1 MLFIC
6 GPAPVM
12 IVLICACWSAVRFN
26 LAYKCPGPW
35 CQPCGPA
42 GGGVAVLASSAALA
56 IEMLVAAANSAPAAS
71 RVPASEMRI
80 DFMFIAPDTVEEDLR
95 RYPKPAKCKLVSAAM
110 QSTVKNCKFNGQ
122 ERCRRP
128 TVPEYEAANMIGS
141 NPPPT
146 EAAAAREARV
156 LLVDDDREL
165 CQMLTEYLEAEH
177 FDVKSVHDGGDA
189 LAELRANAFEILILD
204 VMLPSVGGFDVL
216 RKLGASHAT
225 PILMLTARGDDV
237 DRIVGLE
244 LGADDYL
251 SKPFNP
257 RELVARIR
265 AILRR
270 ASNRAA
276 RGGAPDELTVGP
288 INLNTGTHLVHV
300 NATSVPLTGAEFRV
314 LELLMRS
321 AGQVISR
328 DSMTEQALGR
338 KLAAYDRSIDTH
350 ISNLRRKLDLPA
362 GKNPEIKNV
371 RGSGYTLTWA

>member
-1 MLFIC
+1 MTL
-6 GPAPVM
+6 
-12 IVLICACWSAVRFN
+12 
-26 LAYKCPGPW
+26 
-35 CQPCGPA
+35 
-42 GGGVAVLASSAALA
+42 
-56 IEMLVAAANSAPAAS
+56 
-71 RVPASEMRI
+71 
-80 DFMFIAPDTVEEDLR
+80 
-95 RYPKPAKCKLVSAAM
+95 
-110 QSTVKNCKFNGQ
+110 
-122 ERCRRP
+122 
-128 TVPEYEAANMIGS
+128 S

-146 EAAAAREARV
+146 DLNHGREARV

-165 CQMLTEYLEAEH
+165 CQMLTEYLDAEH

-189 LAELRANAFEILILD
+189 LEELKVNDFEILILD

-216 RKLGASHAT
+216 RKLGADYET
-225 PILMLTARGDDV
+225 PILMLTARGDDI

-270 ASNRAA
+270 ANSRLSKSPV
-276 RGGAPDELTVGP
+276 PDELVVGP
-288 INLNTGTHLVHV
+288 IMLNTGTHQVHV
-300 NATSVPLTGAEFRV
+300 AGNSVPLTGAEFRV

-328 DSMTEQALGR
+328 EAMTEQALGR
-338 KLAAYDRSIDTH
+338 KLVAYDRSIDTH
-350 ISNLRRKLDLPA
+350 ISNLRRKLDLET

-371 RGSGYTLTWA
+371 RGSGYTLTWAHA

>member
-1 MLFIC
+1 MT
-6 GPAPVM
+6 V
-12 IVLICACWSAVRFN
+12 S
-26 LAYKCPGPW
+26 
-35 CQPCGPA
+35 
-42 GGGVAVLASSAALA
+42 
-56 IEMLVAAANSAPAAS
+56 E
-71 RVPASEMRI
+71 VPPI
-80 DFMFIAPDTVEEDLR
+80 DT
-95 RYPKPAKCKLVSAAM
+95 
-110 QSTVKNCKFNGQ
+110 G
-122 ERCRRP
+122 
-128 TVPEYEAANMIGS
+128 
-141 NPPPT
+141 
-146 EAAAAREARV
+146 AAREARV

-165 CQMLTEYLEAEH
+165 CQMLCEYLAAEH
-177 FDVKSVHDGGDA
+177 FEVKSVHDGDDA
-189 LAELRANAFEILILD
+189 LSELKSGHFEIVILD
-204 VMLPSVGGFDVL
+204 VMLPRLSGLDVL
-216 RKLGASHAT
+216 RKLGAAYIT

-276 RGGAPDELTVGP
+276 RGGVPDELMVGT
-288 INLNTGTHLVHV
+288 ITLNTGTRQVHV
-300 NATSVPLTGAEFRV
+300 AGKAVGLTGAEFRV

-362 GKNPEIKNV
+362 GTHPEIKNV
-371 RGSGYTLTWA
+371 RGSGYTLTWAHA